1 MTSERAQDRQR
12 DLRGLTLQRLKDH
25 TELTDLLSEVVDS
38 PTDVIVPRFTV
49 RKWRNDNQAPD
60 PPDAAIA
67 VMMVTEFSD
76 RRNRQEYVNQTV
88 QVELEFRPGIKP
100 SIGTLP
106 WADAVG
112 DEIEAVMT
120 SHVEG
125 WTAEGATG
133 GTPEPLWNDERNRY
147 VVAKR
152 FDISRFG

>member
-12 DLRGLTLQRLKDH
+12 DLRGLTLQRLRDH
-25 TELTDLLSEVVDS
+25 TPLVDHLRDVGEDAS
-38 PTDVIVPRFTV
+38 VIVPRFTV
-49 RKWRNDNQAPD
+49 RKWRNDDNAPD

-88 QVELEFRPGIKP
+88 QVELEFRPGVKP
-100 SIGTLP
+100 SIGVLP

-147 VVAKR
+147 VLAKR
-152 FDISRFG
+152 FDVSRFG